1 MLRYRLELGTFFC
14 MCTVQ
19 YLFCTLLFQS
29 QTSIYWSRSG
39 NLGLY
44 VVFSYK
50 IFCWANAVGTLLLM
64 VRVLSVLKQN
74 PYSVY
79 FTRGLGD
86 RLSQLEHLL
95 IDAKKK
101 VAEQQDLAAAF
112 LQNQASV
119 WFCSPC

>member
-1 MLRYRLELGTFFC
+1 MEPTRTGKESKYGGGGILVPYCWWFMLT
-14 MCTVQ
+14 
-19 YLFCTLLFQS
+19 
-29 QTSIYWSRSG
+29 
-39 NLGLY
+39 
-44 VVFSYK
+44 
-50 IFCWANAVGTLLLM
+50 
-64 VRVLSVLKQN
+64 VLKQN
-74 PYSVY
+74 SYPVY

-119 WFCSPC
+119 WFSSQCYYFFLVSCVGDPGCLSRISDSDFYPS

>member
-1 MLRYRLELGTFFC
+1 
-14 MCTVQ
+14 
-19 YLFCTLLFQS
+19 
-29 QTSIYWSRSG
+29 
-39 NLGLY
+39 
-44 VVFSYK
+44 
-50 IFCWANAVGTLLLM
+50 M

-119 WFCSPC
+119 

>member
-1 MLRYRLELGTFFC
+1 M
-14 MCTVQ
+14 
-19 YLFCTLLFQS
+19 
-29 QTSIYWSRSG
+29 
-39 NLGLY
+39 
-44 VVFSYK
+44 
-50 IFCWANAVGTLLLM
+50 
-64 VRVLSVLKQN
+64 LSVLKQN

-112 LQNQASV
+112 LQNQVSV
-119 WFCSPC
+119 RFSSPCL

>member
-1 MLRYRLELGTFFC
+1 MEPTRTGKESEYG
-14 MCTVQ
+14 
-19 YLFCTLLFQS
+19 
-29 QTSIYWSRSG
+29 G
-39 NLGLY
+39 
-44 VVFSYK
+44 FSVPPY
-50 IFCWANAVGTLLLM
+50 CWRFM
-64 VRVLSVLKQN
+64 LSVLKQN

-112 LQNQASV
+112 LQNQVIVRFWSQ
-119 WFCSPC
+119 C